1 MKSSLCR
8 GGAKEFPL
16 SLPSMIDLNNFDAV
30 IFDMDGVLTDSEPL
44 WKIAMEEV
52 FRSVGCSLTR
62 KDFQKTVGLR
72 IDEVC
77 EFWYNQGAWTGTS
90 PKEVE
95 DKIMVRMVELIHEN
109 GEPLP
114 GVMETT
120 AYLQEHGIKIGL
132 ATSSYTVLIDA
143 VLETLGIRD
152 RFDVVR
158 SAEHE
163 QYGKPH
169 PAVYLS
175 VANDLTLDPMRC
187 LVIEDSLNGVISGRA
202 AKMKVVCIPEKT
214 HHPEPKLVVADYLFE
229 DMLLFLDAIKQ

>member
-1 MKSSLCR
+1 
-8 GGAKEFPL
+8 
-16 SLPSMIDLNNFDAV
+16 MIDLKNFDAV

-52 FRSVGCSLTR
+52 FHSVGCSLTR

-77 EFWYNQGAWTGTS
+77 EYWYQQASWTGST

-95 DKIMVRMVELIHEN
+95 ERIVARMVELIREN

-114 GVMETT
+114 GVLETT
-120 AYLQEHGIKIGL
+120 EYLRKQGVKIGL

-152 RFDVVR
+152 RFDELH
-158 SAEHE
+158 SAENE

-169 PAVYLS
+169 PAVYLT
-175 VANDLTLDPMRC
+175 VAERFNFDPMRC
-187 LVIEDSLNGVISGRA
+187 LVIEDSLNGVISGKA

-214 HHPEPKLVVADYLFE
+214 HHPEPKLLVADYQFD
-229 DMLLFLDAIKQ
+229 DMLLFLDAIKY